1 MTEVTAMI
9 NVGSKSPTTSPK
21 VYTASRASLILGVL
35 DRDPSLCLQK
45 LDSPS
50 EKTSSSA
57 VQTEGR
63 LHGSPS
69 ESSSSGASHCR
80 LLLIQAR
87 RRAAE
92 DGLSITLVYRDL
104 GHMMGLELHGHKDD
118 QIQEIYIWVYRW
130 CLVLKHWGYMR
141 FHDEWTSM

>member
-9 NVGSKSPTTSPK
+9 NMGRKSPTTSPK
-21 VYTASRASLILGVL
+21 VYTGSRASLILGVL

-104 GHMMGLELHGHKDD
+104 GHMMELHGHKDD
-118 QIQEIYIWVYRW
+118 KMQKIWVCPW
-130 CLVLKHWGYMR
+130 SLVLKYWGHMR
-141 FHDEWTSM
+141 FHDEQTSV